1 MLGWLVDREVV
12 TAVLKDPKQLIQEI
26 SVEVQLDN
34 LPDAVLDENVDI
46 QLIHRYFSNDAWLLG
61 QDVISRNPVY
71 TCKICYQSV
80 HHFLSIV
87 CEHCLTW
94 FHMKCV

>member
-1 MLGWLVDREVV
+1 MLGWLVDREGV

-80 HHFLSIV
+80 YIISFPLYVNIV
-87 CEHCLTW
+87 LPG
-94 FHMKCV
+94 FI